1 MHTWSKQ
8 NTTAEAQT
16 QQDLSTDIMSD
27 AYADSHGQPNMR
39 VYDLS
44 GNEIFSED
52 VEETISGRGVKRR
65 IQEHTALPRF
75 QQKLLH
81 NGTIVGDTDY
91 VVPPAD
97 VQLIKIGLLPC
108 RPRASQDMLKAA
120 RRECSAPL
128 EELLLKPDNPNCG
141 LASTTPLLAAARAGR
156 NRNVAL
162 LLEARADPNNW
173 PNDKICIDAARSG
186 KHELVSLLIA
196 ARCDLE
202 ARRENGTT
210 ALAAAA
216 GSGHVDIVADL
227 LLARADIDAKDH
239 RGTTPLLAAAR
250 AGRNRNVALLLEARA
265 DLNNWPN
272 DKICIDAAR
281 SGKHELVSLLI
292 AARCDMEARNENGT
306 TALAAAA
313 RSGHVDIVA
322 ELLLARADIHA
333 ENHRGRQPLALAA
346 WGGHGD
352 VVQQLLQS
360 RCDPATAEPGPLVHM
375 PDSEAKELFIDALAA
390 RLQHI

>member
-8 NTTAEAQT
+8 NTIAEAQT
-16 QQDLSTDIMSD
+16 QQDLSTGIMSD

-44 GNEIFSED
+44 GNKIFSED
-52 VEETISGRGVKRR
+52 VEESISGRGVKRR

-75 QQKLLH
+75 QQQLLH

-97 VQLIKIGLLPC
+97 VQLVKIGLLPC
-108 RPRASQDMLKAA
+108 CPRASQDMLKAA

-156 NRNVAL
+156 NLNVAL
-162 LLEARADPNNW
+162 LLEAGADPNNW
-173 PNDKICIDAARSG
+173 PNEKICIDAARSG
-186 KHELVSLLIA
+186 ERELVSLLM
-196 ARCDLE
+196 
-202 ARRENGTT
+202 
-210 ALAAAA
+210 
-216 GSGHVDIVADL
+216 
-227 LLARADIDAKDH
+227 
-239 RGTTPLLAAAR
+239 
-250 AGRNRNVALLLEARA
+250 
-265 DLNNWPN
+265 
-272 DKICIDAAR
+272 
-281 SGKHELVSLLI
+281 

-313 RSGHVDIVA
+313 RSGHVDIVDQ
-322 ELLLARADIHA
+322 LLLARADIHA

-346 WGGHGD
+346 WGGHVD

-360 RCDPATAEPGPLVHM
+360 RCDPATAEPGPLVRI
-375 PDSEAKELFIDALAA
+375 PDSETKELFIDALAA